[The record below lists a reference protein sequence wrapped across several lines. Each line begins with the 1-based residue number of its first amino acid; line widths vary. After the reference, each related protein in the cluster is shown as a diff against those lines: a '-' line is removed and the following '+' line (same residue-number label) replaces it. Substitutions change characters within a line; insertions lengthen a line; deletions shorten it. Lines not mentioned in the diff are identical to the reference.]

1 MKKADIHRPALKTC
15 HYVADDLGGD
25 STVIRHRAMTWLSA
39 ANPSLITGGEDD
51 GSVDQSALIRP
62 GYAHYR
68 QMRLAAS
75 EDQLHKMAGGQ
86 MQSLV
91 AL

>member
-1 MKKADIHRPALKTC
+1 MTLLKKADIHRPALKTC
-15 HYVADDLGGD
+15 HYVADDLGDD
-25 STVIRHRAMTWLSA
+25 STVNRHRAMTWLSA
-39 ANPSLITGGEDD
+39 ANPSLIIGEDD

-68 QMRLAAS
+68 QMRLVAS

-86 MQSLV
+86 K
-91 AL
+91 